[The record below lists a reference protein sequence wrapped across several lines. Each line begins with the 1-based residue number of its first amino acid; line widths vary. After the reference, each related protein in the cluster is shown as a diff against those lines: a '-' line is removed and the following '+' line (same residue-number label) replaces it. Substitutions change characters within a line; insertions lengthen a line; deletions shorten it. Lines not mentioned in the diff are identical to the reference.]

1 MANTENSK
9 TQVRLGVSPLSWT
22 NDVLADLGGDVPLE
36 VCLKDA
42 AEIGYEGVELG
53 RKFPKDPRS
62 VVTQALGIRAPIG
75 RWLVLRVPGGAAAG
89 FRMECGCGPHSI
101 AEGVRLSRY
110 SSTESAGKRPDG
122 FILGSAPESEPGSKV
137 N

>member
-1 MANTENSK
+1 MANTENLK

-53 RKFPKDPRS
+53 RKFPKDPKVLSPKLSEYGLQLAAGWYSGFLAERS
-62 VVTQALGIRAPIG
+62 LEAE
-75 RWLVLRVPGGAAAG
+75 WNAAADHIRLLEG
-89 FRMECGCGPHSI
+89 CGCRGARLWRVRERRPEIPLGPA
-101 AEGVRLSRY
+101 AE
-110 SSTESAGKRPDG
+110 
-122 FILGSAPESEPGSKV
+122 SKPCFEV